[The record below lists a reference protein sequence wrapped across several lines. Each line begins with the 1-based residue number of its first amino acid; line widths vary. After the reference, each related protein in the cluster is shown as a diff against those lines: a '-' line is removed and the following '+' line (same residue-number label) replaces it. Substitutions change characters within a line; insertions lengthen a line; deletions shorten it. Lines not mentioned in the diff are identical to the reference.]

1 MAQTVVTVSKEEERL
16 GLLEIDQ
23 KNAFLRDS
31 KYMYRPERG
40 DPWFSPNLVRS
51 LKLKTGQL
59 IEALVVPGRR
69 GGLAVKRVISVNG
82 LDPKEAMN
90 LKPFRDLTSI
100 SPNRRINLETTSDRI
115 SMRLTDLVCPIGMG
129 TRGLI
134 VAAPKTGK
142 TTLLEQIAEAVTTNH
157 PDLYLMALGIDERPE
172 EATMMRRSIKGE
184 VITSSLDEDPR
195 RHRRMA
201 QLMAA
206 AARARVEAGQDV
218 FLILDSI
225 TRLSRAFNQD
235 SNSKGRTMS
244 GGLDSQAM
252 AIPRRIFGSARAT
265 EEAGSLTIIA
275 TALVDTG
282 SRMDELIFQEFKGTG
297 NMELVLERKLS
308 DLRIWP
314 AVNINESGTRHEEL
328 LQTELERKT
337 VPLVRRSLAELRP
350 ADATQKLLTALQDHP
365 DNTSFLNT
373 VNKVA

>member
-1 MAQTVVTVSKEEERL
+1 MSKEEERL

-23 KNAFLRDS
+23 KNAFLRDP

-40 DPWFSPNLVRS
+40 DPWFSPNLIRS

-59 IEALVVPGRR
+59 IKALVVPGKR

-82 LDPKEAMN
+82 LDPKDSLN
-90 LKPFRDLTSI
+90 LIPFKNLTSI
-100 SPNRRINLETTSDRI
+100 SPNRRINLETTADRI
-115 SMRLTDLVCPIGMG
+115 SMRFVNLVCPIGMG

-142 TTLLEQIAEAVTTNH
+142 TTLLEQIAEAVAINH
-157 PDLYLMALGIDERPE
+157 PDLYLIALGIDERPE
-172 EATMMRRSIKGE
+172 EATEMRRSIKGE
-184 VITSSLDEDPR
+184 VITSSLDEDPG

-201 QLMAA
+201 ELMAA
-206 AARARVEAGQDV
+206 AARARVEAGEDV

-225 TRLSRAFNQD
+225 TRLSRAFNQN

-282 SRMDELIFQEFKGTG
+282 SRMDDLIFQEFKGTG
-297 NMELVLERKLS
+297 NMELVLERNLS

-314 AVNINESGTRHEEL
+314 AVNINESGTRREEL
-328 LQTELERKT
+328 LFNETEQKA
-337 VPLVRRSLAELRP
+337 VPLMRRSLVELRP
-350 ADATQKLLTALQDHP
+350 ADATQKLITALTDHP
-365 DNTSFLNT
+365 DNASFLNAI
-373 VNKVA
+373 NSAA